1 MKIPGKILFFIVLF
15 LFTGH
20 ICFAQDLIQQRDTLQ
35 LKIKQSESAGEAKGQ
50 DAKGPEAKGNAYKQG
65 GNAGKNDAARVV
77 KQVKGAR
84 PDMSK
89 ARGARP
95 PSIVRP
101 SGSGIPR
108 GIGKPGGA
116 GKRGGR

>member
-1 MKIPGKILFFIVLF
+1 MQKKIETNRNSPGQTENGQARIQER
-15 LFTGH
+15 
-20 ICFAQDLIQQRDTLQ
+20 AQ
-35 LKIKQSESAGEAKGQ
+35 
-50 DAKGPEAKGNAYKQG
+50 GNTQ
-65 GNAGKNDAARVV
+65 NASKNQAVKRVN
-77 KQVKGAR
+77 GAR

-101 SGSGIPR
+101 SGSGVPR
-108 GIGKPGGA
+108 GIGKPGGV

>member
-1 MKIPGKILFFIVLF
+1 MN
-15 LFTGH
+15 
-20 ICFAQDLIQQRDTLQ
+20 Q
-35 LKIKQSESAGEAKGQ
+35 LKIKILSLFLFFIPVFNSQAQVSTIKSDTLQVVKEGKSAG
-50 DAKGPEAKGNAYKQG
+50 N
-65 GNAGKNDAARVV
+65 GKNSQTGSGNGANSQKI

-95 PSIVRP
+95 QEITRP
-101 SGSGIPR
+101 SGSVVPR
-108 GIGKPGGA
+108 GIGKPAGA